1 VNSSLL
7 NGTGPTR
14 FRSELRHVT
23 RPLSTLLTAIT
34 SSSSTVRVKLP
45 ATIFGGDILSFMS
58 RQLKESLE
66 VAPAGET
73 VVVNRSRP
81 SRQSSIPDIT
91 RDIPRAGL
99 TELVTSV
106 TKPHSFPEQL
116 ESFAGRREFAS
127 TPAVPETA
135 RGSFSSSVAGD
146 SQSRSIFPSLTNNA
160 DASFQFVSEPGGPHA
175 ARKQNGNGESALL
188 EKQLRQYWQLAQEQR
203 NQQPGFNQSNAAEVS
218 SQPEVPVVTEIS
230 GEAFNSRSWHGSL
243 GREISRKARLAS
255 AQLPGHTANNMSQR
269 STEKVEIQNV
279 FNIEVKNQTDSTR
292 GFDDLADRIAE
303 ILNEQALQ
311 HGIDVT

>member
-1 VNSSLL
+1 MNSSLL
-7 NGTGPTR
+7 NGTGPAR
-14 FRSELRHVT
+14 FRSQLRHAT
-23 RPLSTLLTAIT
+23 RPLSTLLTSIN
-34 SSSSTVRVKLP
+34 SSSATVKVKLP
-45 ATIFGGDILSFMS
+45 ATIFGGDIFSVMS
-58 RQLKESLE
+58 RQLKELLE
-66 VAPAGET
+66 VAPAGEP
-73 VVVNRSRP
+73 VFVNRPRP
-81 SRQSSIPDIT
+81 TRQISIPDIT
-91 RDIPRAGL
+91 RDVPRAGV
-99 TELVTSV
+99 TDLVTSIN
-106 TKPHSFPEQL
+106 KPHSFPEQL

-146 SQSRSIFPSLTNNA
+146 SQSRSSFPSLTNNA
-160 DASFQFVSEPGGPHA
+160 GEGFQFGSEPGGPHA
-175 ARKQNGNGESALL
+175 RRKQNGNGESALL
-188 EKQLRQYWQLAQEQR
+188 EKQLRQYWQLAQEER
-203 NQQPGFNQSNAAEVS
+203 NHQPGFYQANAAEVS
-218 SQPEVPVVTEIS
+218 SQPEVPVVTESS
-230 GEAFNSRSWHGSL
+230 GDAFNSRSWHGSL

>member
-14 FRSELRHVT
+14 FRSQLRHAT
-23 RPLSTLLTAIT
+23 RPLSTLLTAI
-34 SSSSTVRVKLP
+34 SSSSATVRVKLP

-58 RQLKESLE
+58 RQLTELLE
-66 VAPAGET
+66 VAPVSEP

-81 SRQSSIPDIT
+81 TRQSSMPDNT
-91 RDIPRAGL
+91 RDVSRAGL
-99 TELVTSV
+99 TDLVTSLH
-106 TKPHSFPEQL
+106 KPHSFPEQL
-116 ESFAGRREFAS
+116 ESFASRREFAS

-135 RGSFSSSVAGD
+135 GVSFLTSVAGD
-146 SQSRSIFPSLTNNA
+146 SQSRSSFASLPNIA
-160 DASFQFVSEPGGPHA
+160 HEGFQFVSEPGGPQ
-175 ARKQNGNGESALL
+175 ARRNQNGNGESALL
-188 EKQLRQYWQLAQEQR
+188 EKKLRQYWQLAQEER
-203 NQQPGFNQSNAAEVS
+203 NHQQSFNQANATEVS
-218 SQPEVPVVTEIS
+218 SQPAVPVVTES
-230 GEAFNSRSWHGSL
+230 SVDAFNSRSWHGAL

-255 AQLPGHTANNMSQR
+255 AQLPGPTANNMSQR